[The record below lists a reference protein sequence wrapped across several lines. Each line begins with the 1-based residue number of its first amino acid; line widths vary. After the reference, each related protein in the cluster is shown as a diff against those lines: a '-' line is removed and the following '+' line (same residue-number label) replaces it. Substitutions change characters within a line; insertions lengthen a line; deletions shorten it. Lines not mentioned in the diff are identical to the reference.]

1 MDVAARKKTYR
12 FGASLCAGTC
22 HHPKCNDIYTNVKWN
37 PRIQWY
43 KNKCSWMPAVFT
55 FDYLLRPHTLNLL
68 YFFFSVAEAS
78 CRSAIDAAK
87 NIVADVG
94 HETAASSTGLVELAR
109 SNEHS
114 SERDCKRIL
123 TKKYGLALPLKKT
136 ILDTEGSSVKLPVL
150 SLATWLKYMLE
161 KNCWHMLTGLIR
173 PDEQRSEAILT
184 AFWSNYRNMCP
195 SHEVFGLESSGQ
207 VVLSRCCPI
216 VLHGDE
222 GRGRKHSAYL
232 VVSWRSLLGRGLHPA
247 ERDQRSRGGVR
258 KPYLKQKCNYIGHS
272 FCTRFMVAGLRKTEY
287 SGDNAATFGS
297 LMAFCAQEC
306 HHMATV
312 GMKDERSGK
321 QFWLMTLHITG
332 DWPWL
337 VKSGSLSR
345 SFANVMKSQNQQRA
359 KGICHI
365 CAAGQDSV
373 PFEQVATTRPKCW
386 DTQFQD
392 PPSQVVSPFSILP
405 HNRGEFGGLWAFD
418 FFHTFHLG
426 VARVWIG
433 GALALL
439 SMQENGSNIEDR
451 FSSLT
456 ARYKAWCLQTRHR
469 ACIQR
474 LTKECISWVSSK
486 QFPVGTWHKGELST
500 VLMKFLEAVLPADRD
515 YRQEPL
521 LTLVAQG
528 TFAINEAIRI
538 MYRADLWLTP
548 EESSRMSGYGLRFLR
563 RFSDLGR
570 QGQVRGM
577 NLFLMQPKIHVL
589 QKIYLKLHFAAK
601 NNIFQLNPL
610 SVSVQQCEDFIG
622 RPSRLSRRVNSGNVA
637 NQRVLDRYLQSA
649 YSEWISSGYLVRP
662 AWASQFSDVKCCSKD
677 LNHFAWAILIYFHII
692 QPKNYRSY

>member
-1 MDVAARKKTYR
+1 
-12 FGASLCAGTC
+12 
-22 HHPKCNDIYTNVKWN
+22 
-37 PRIQWY
+37 
-43 KNKCSWMPAVFT
+43 
-55 FDYLLRPHTLNLL
+55 
-68 YFFFSVAEAS
+68 
-78 CRSAIDAAK
+78 
-87 NIVADVG
+87 
-94 HETAASSTGLVELAR
+94 
-109 SNEHS
+109 
-114 SERDCKRIL
+114 
-123 TKKYGLALPLKKT
+123 
-136 ILDTEGSSVKLPVL
+136 
-150 SLATWLKYMLE
+150 
-161 KNCWHMLTGLIR
+161 
-173 PDEQRSEAILT
+173 
-184 AFWSNYRNMCP
+184 
-195 SHEVFGLESSGQ
+195 
-207 VVLSRCCPI
+207 
-216 VLHGDE
+216 
-222 GRGRKHSAYL
+222 
-232 VVSWRSLLGRGLHPA
+232 
-247 ERDQRSRGGVR
+247 
-258 KPYLKQKCNYIGHS
+258 
-272 FCTRFMVAGLRKTEY
+272 
-287 SGDNAATFGS
+287 
-297 LMAFCAQEC
+297 
-306 HHMATV
+306 
-312 GMKDERSGK
+312 
-321 QFWLMTLHITG
+321 MTLHITG

-373 PFEQVATTRPKCW
+373 PFEQVATTRPKWW

-405 HNRGEFGGLWAFD
+405 HNRGEFGGLWAFG

-426 VARVWIG
+426 VARMWIG

-662 AWASQFSDVKCCSKD
+662 A
-677 LNHFAWAILIYFHII
+677 
-692 QPKNYRSY
+692 